1 MPDESQPLVAGD
13 AAVRRRLFRYLAPY
27 RGRFT
32 VAILAM
38 IAYGATDGV
47 LPFIIKRV
55 LDDIFGRRD
64 TNLLYVLPIFLVIF
78 AIFRAIVGFTQQYI
92 SASIGLSIVSDIRN
106 EVNARLLSLSDS
118 FFGSRSTGSLIS
130 RVMNDT
136 LLVRLTLTE
145 AMASILRDSI
155 RVCAL
160 VIAAIY
166 LDPVLGA
173 IAFIGVPL
181 AILPIVKFGKRVR
194 GLSKVGQEVSAGLT
208 GTLQETIVGNRVVK
222 AFGMEQYEQ
231 QKFAS
236 ENDKLTKTLIKAE
249 KYGALSQPTN
259 EVIASCAIA
268 LVILYGGLTV
278 INGVRTQGAFLAFIV
293 ALFLMYEP
301 LKKLGRVNATMQM
314 GLGAAERIFEIL
326 DLSSEVKEH
335 SAAVDL
341 RRGPLS
347 VEYAQVFFTYP
358 VSTRPESEPQD
369 AEGLPALAD
378 ICLKIAPGQT
388 LALVGMS
395 GGGKSSIASLLPR
408 FYDPQAGEIRINGRD
423 IREYS
428 LASLRASIAIVSQH
442 TFLFNETVFHN
453 IAYGDFNASEEQVIA
468 AATAANAHA
477 FIAKLPRGYQ
487 TVIGEQ
493 GLSLSGGE
501 RQRIAIARALLRNSP
516 ILILDEATAALDSE
530 SERSVQQAIDTLVDG
545 RTVLVIA
552 HRLATIRRAHAIAV
566 INRGRVVEVG
576 THEMLLE
583 RGGEYA
589 RLYRIQFE
597 GELGPQRVQAL

>member
-222 AFGMEQYEQ
+222 AFGMEQY
-231 QKFAS
+231 A
-236 ENDKLTKTLIKAE
+236 
-249 KYGALSQPTN
+249 
-259 EVIASCAIA
+259 
-268 LVILYGGLTV
+268 
-278 INGVRTQGAFLAFIV
+278 
-293 ALFLMYEP
+293 
-301 LKKLGRVNATMQM
+301 
-314 GLGAAERIFEIL
+314 
-326 DLSSEVKEH
+326 
-335 SAAVDL
+335 
-341 RRGPLS
+341 
-347 VEYAQVFFTYP
+347 
-358 VSTRPESEPQD
+358 
-369 AEGLPALAD
+369 
-378 ICLKIAPGQT
+378 
-388 LALVGMS
+388 
-395 GGGKSSIASLLPR
+395 
-408 FYDPQAGEIRINGRD
+408 
-423 IREYS
+423 
-428 LASLRASIAIVSQH
+428 
-442 TFLFNETVFHN
+442 
-453 IAYGDFNASEEQVIA
+453 
-468 AATAANAHA
+468 
-477 FIAKLPRGYQ
+477 
-487 TVIGEQ
+487 
-493 GLSLSGGE
+493 
-501 RQRIAIARALLRNSP
+501 
-516 ILILDEATAALDSE
+516 
-530 SERSVQQAIDTLVDG
+530 
-545 RTVLVIA
+545 
-552 HRLATIRRAHAIAV
+552 
-566 INRGRVVEVG
+566 
-576 THEMLLE
+576 
-583 RGGEYA
+583 
-589 RLYRIQFE
+589 
-597 GELGPQRVQAL
+597 